1 MRFPRN
7 ETLTVQRRFVRG
19 DSFALPYPSSPRRD
33 PIEVLLQWDLRR
45 GSRLADVATLSLTVA
60 RLDSRLR
67 GNDEPFVA
75 YVAEVAA

>member
-33 PIEVLLQWDLRR
+33 PIEVLLRWGPRR
-45 GSRLADVATLSLTVA
+45 GSRLADVATRSLTVA

-67 GNDEPFVA
+67 GNDDR
-75 YVAEVAA
+75 YLAEVAA

>member
-19 DSFALPYPSSPRRD
+19 DSFAPYIPSFPRRA
-33 PIEVLLQWDLRR
+33 PIEVLLRWDPRR
-45 GSRLADVATLSLTVA
+45 ESRLADLAISSLAVA

-67 GNDEPFVA
+67 GNDEVCL
-75 YVAEVAA
+75 AEVAA

>member
-19 DSFALPYPSSPRRD
+19 DSFAPYIPSFPRRR
-33 PIEVLLQWDLRR
+33 E
-45 GSRLADVATLSLTVA
+45 SRLADLAISSLAVA

-67 GNDEPFVA
+67 GNDEVCL
-75 YVAEVAA
+75 AEVAA

>member
-19 DSFALPYPSSPRRD
+19 DSFALPYPSSPRR
-33 PIEVLLQWDLRR
+33 R
-45 GSRLADVATLSLTVA
+45 GSRLADVATLSRTVV

-67 GNDEPFVA
+67 GNDDR
-75 YVAEVAA
+75 YLAEVAA